1 MGRRYIW
8 LLMCGIL
15 ISIWSIA
22 TFRNVVALW
31 GSMVKADEI
40 TTKPTSFD
48 SARIL
53 IETDL
58 MTLIDEKVILVL
70 NEEHIELDNGSGEEN
85 NQANRMLS
93 VLPGHADEQMG
104 SMSNET
110 IVPSSMGGK
119 TNMVGLVNRI
129 EDEDD
134 NTIGDVMQMVA
145 SDEPL
150 DHVGPLVPVDGPR
163 ETSLK
168 PRSMAIT
175 IYYNGLERKTREVA
189 NLVTKLDPQAN
200 SSLSDSDFISR
211 KKAILKEAEETVA
224 LGKLVGA
231 VTIGNESDIIRG
243 IPSIIKESKL
253 EDVSAVMVRTLWPS
267 NSLEIIFSPSLG
279 RSGGLLVVWVNMGFQ
294 RGRQKIVRIVYVVI
308 LTMFDLLR
316 NDEVV
321 LETYKGFVWVWSCWR
336 VRNGVHIQ

>member
-70 NEEHIELDNGSGEEN
+70 NGSVCPIQIRQIRE
-85 NQANRMLS
+85 S
-93 VLPGHADEQMG
+93 VEGLGISDE
-104 SMSNET
+104 
-110 IVPSSMGGK
+110 K
-119 TNMVGLVNRI
+119 VGLVNRI

-189 NLVTKLDPQAN
+189 NLVTKLDPQ
-200 SSLSDSDFISR
+200 DFISR

-253 EDVSAVMVRTLWPS
+253 EDVSAVMVKHARQYAIINVYAPCVIEEQRQLWLELS
-267 NSLEIIFSPSLG
+267 DFIVNLDSSHCICGDFNNVRSLE
-279 RSGGLLVVWVNMGFQ
+279 
-294 RGRQKIVRIVYVVI
+294 
-308 LTMFDLLR
+308 
-316 NDEVV
+316 E
-321 LETYKGFVWVWSCWR
+321 
-336 VRNGVHIQ
+336 

>member
-70 NEEHIELDNGSGEEN
+70 NGSVCPIQIRQIRE
-85 NQANRMLS
+85 S
-93 VLPGHADEQMG
+93 VEGLGISDE
-104 SMSNET
+104 
-110 IVPSSMGGK
+110 K
-119 TNMVGLVNRI
+119 VGLVNRI

-189 NLVTKLDPQAN
+189 NLVTKLDPQ
-200 SSLSDSDFISR
+200 DFISR

-294 RGRQKIVRIVYVVI
+294 RGRQKVNRNFAGVV
-308 LTMFDLLR
+308 
-316 NDEVV
+316 
-321 LETYKGFVWVWSCWR
+321 GS
-336 VRNGVHIQ
+336 